1 MVSFTIPELPKLFPI
16 FSTRCQ
22 RSSVVSQLSLFR
34 EAALKALVPMD
45 EEKLVF
51 TNDSSPTREPSFRHT
66 FSMYSPASSSSS
78 ASPRSSLG
86 TWSPASP
93 NFSHKFRNRVPTQMR
108 RCLPIYTVSVFL
120 ILLILNAD
128 LLPVAVPGGG
138 NSVFKRE
145 GTPQQNIYASSLA
158 VPIAQG
164 FPKKI
169 WQTWKIDPLQFEER
183 DSTTARTWLQKN
195 PNFRYEVL
203 TDNNDMGYV
212 EQHFGAGGFNR
223 PDIVE
228 MYRSINAT
236 IIKADLLRYMVMYA
250 EGGVYADIDVEALK
264 AVSRFIPDHRYDEN
278 DIDMVIGVEID
289 QPGFKNHPVLGKKS
303 QSFCQWTFMA
313 RPKLPVMLQLIENIM
328 SWLDGLAKEQ
338 GVPVSEVVL
347 DFDQVISGTGPSAF
361 TLAILRQMN
370 IDAPQGAPEI
380 TWDVFHDLDESK
392 IVSRVLVLDVEA
404 FAAGQGHS
412 DSGNHDS
419 RGALVKHHYHASNWP
434 SRHPRFNHP
443 AYGPV
448 EQCNWEPGCVAQWDA
463 NIAAFA
469 LLNEEEQR
477 KTIEDIQLQQK
488 QLQEQQEAFLKA
500 LAQQESQQPLIFAPP
515 KTEQEPQKVVP
526 VEEDRAEVPQQA
538 VPMLEVKVDAPAQK
552 DNPQAPQ
559 AEAPQAHEAP
569 EMPNTP

>member
-1 MVSFTIPELPKLFPI
+1 
-16 FSTRCQ
+16 
-22 RSSVVSQLSLFR
+22 
-34 EAALKALVPMD
+34 
-45 EEKLVF
+45 
-51 TNDSSPTREPSFRHT
+51 
-66 FSMYSPASSSSS
+66 
-78 ASPRSSLG
+78 
-86 TWSPASP
+86 
-93 NFSHKFRNRVPTQMR
+93 MR
-108 RCLPIYTVSVFL
+108 RCLPIYSISVFV

-128 LLPVAVPGGG
+128 LFAVSVPTGGTSVLKRGATSQRNSYGSSVAVP
-138 NSVFKRE
+138 VAK
-145 GTPQQNIYASSLA
+145 
-158 VPIAQG
+158 G

-195 PNFRYEVL
+195 PDFRYEVL

-212 EQHFGAGGFNR
+212 EQHFGSEGFNR
-223 PDIVE
+223 PDIVD
-228 MYRSINAT
+228 MYRSITAT

-264 AVSRFIPDHRYDEN
+264 PVSRFIPDHRYDEN

-289 QPGFKNHPVLGKKS
+289 QPDFKDHPVLGKKS

-313 RPKLPVMLQLIENIM
+313 RPRLPVMLHLIENIM
-328 SWLDGLAKEQ
+328 SWLKDLAKEQ

-361 TLAILRQMN
+361 TQAILKQMN
-370 IDAPQGAPEI
+370 MDAPRGAPEI
-380 TWDVFHDLDESK
+380 TWNEFHELDESK

-469 LLNEEEQR
+469 LLNEEEQK

-488 QLQEQQEAFLKA
+488 QLQEQQEAFFKA
-500 LAQQESQQPLIFAPP
+500 LAQKESQQPLFFPP
-515 KTEQEPQKVVP
+515 PATEQEPPKIFP
-526 VEEDRAEVPQQA
+526 GKEDGPEAPQQA
-538 VPMLEVKVDAPAQK
+538 VPVPAEVPAQK
-552 DNPQAPQ
+552 DNAGTPQAPEAAQAPQALPPPQAPQ
-559 AEAPQAHEAP
+559 APEAAQVPQAIEAPLAPPAPQAL
-569 EMPNTP
+569 